1 MKNRIYIALA
11 MVLSLCSMR
20 TAAQHT
26 GSYDT
31 TVTFMSAPRA
41 VSIYVPPTYNPATA
55 YRLMVCLHGLGDT
68 CSNYRTALMTSLGWA
83 ANIPNTIFVCP
94 EAAFRNADYYY
105 PTGGEGI
112 IQTAID
118 FAMETYHID
127 TANVVLQGFSL
138 GGRAALRYGLDN
150 YSVFKGLLLNTPAVQ
165 GVKEAI
171 NGGAYTFNYANAS
184 HIPVYI
190 THGADDVIY
199 TGPIDS
205 MYLQM
210 VLNDGKTYRKHF
222 PGLAHAI
229 PGIASILNFISFFD
243 DPRSAG
249 PDMDIVQPMIKKQNC
264 VASVT
269 PSCVIRNTG
278 NVDLH
283 SAKLTYGSGSATATF
298 TWTGTLAPYQHAIV
312 TLPPFVSPSG
322 GRTLTV
328 AVDTLEAT
336 VADTFTS
343 NNANATTYSVQ
354 TTGLIV
360 PIMEGFEATTF
371 PPANWVTFGAGDVY
385 AEWDRD
391 DAVWKTGFASIYA
404 FNTILLFDNAGRVNE
419 IAAPL
424 LDLTASTNP
433 HLNFDLAF
441 NYHHY
446 APPVATFDST
456 FADTLTVMVST
467 DCGDNFTTLYKKG
480 GSELATFPD
489 PILNATTLSA
499 AFIDPGA
506 DNWRNE
512 DVDLNAYKAF
522 DKLIIKFSYKS
533 SLGGSINI
541 DNVRIG
547 EYVVSVN
554 EAATGKPALFPNPA
568 TDIVRITSPEAVTS
582 VIISDIT
589 GRIVAQPAASGKDIS
604 VNTTDLVSGIYMF
617 RISTAGGTNTEKVTV
632 NH

>member
-11 MVLSLCSMR
+11 MVLYLCSIR
-20 TAAQHT
+20 ATAQHT

-41 VSIYVPPTYNPATA
+41 VSVYVPTTYDPATA

-68 CSNYRTALMTSLGWA
+68 CSNYRNALMTSLGWA
-83 ANIPNTIFVCP
+83 TNIPNTIFVCP
-94 EAAFRNADYYY
+94 EAANRNADYFY
-105 PTGGEGI
+105 PAGGEGI
-112 IQTAID
+112 IQEAID

-150 YSVFKGLLLNTPAVQ
+150 YADFKGLLLNTPAVQ

-184 HIPVYI
+184 QIPVYI
-190 THGADDVIY
+190 THGADDLIY

-205 MYLQM
+205 MYIQM
-210 VLNDGKTYRKHF
+210 VLNNGKTYLKHF
-222 PGLAHAI
+222 PGVAHTI
-229 PGIASILNFISFFD
+229 PPIAGFLNFIQFLN
-243 DPRSAG
+243 DPKSPG
-249 PDMDIVQPMIKKQNC
+249 PDMDVALAMIKKQNC
-264 VASVT
+264 VTSVT
-269 PSCVIRNTG
+269 PSCIIRNRG

-283 SAKLTYGSGSATATF
+283 SAKLTYGSGTATASY
-298 TWTGTLAPYQHAIV
+298 TWTGTLAPFQHAVV
-312 TLPPFVSPSG
+312 TLPPFVSPTG
-322 GRTLTV
+322 GRTFTV
-328 AVDTLEAT
+328 SVDTLEAS
-336 VADTFTS
+336 VADTFTV
-343 NNANATTYSVQ
+343 NNSAATTYNVQ

-360 PIMEGFEATTF
+360 PITEGFEATTF
-371 PPANWVTFGAGDVY
+371 PPANWVTTSAGDIY

-391 DAVWKTGFASIYA
+391 DAVSKTGLASIYA
-404 FNTILLFDNAGRVNE
+404 FNTILLFDNAGRKNE
-419 IAAPL
+419 IATPL
-424 LDLTASTNP
+424 LDLTATTNP

-446 APPVATFDST
+446 TPPVATFDST

-480 GSELATFPD
+480 GSELATFPS
-489 PILNATTLSA
+489 PITNATTIPAS
-499 AFIDPGA
+499 FIDPAA

-512 DVDLNAYKAF
+512 DVDLNAFKAF
-522 DKLIIKFSYKS
+522 DKVIVKFSYKS

-541 DNVRIG
+541 DNVRVG
-547 EYVVSVN
+547 EYIVSVN
-554 EAATGKPALFPNPA
+554 EVTSTAPALYPNPA
-568 TDIVRITSPEAVTS
+568 TDMVRISSPATITS
-582 VIISDIT
+582 VTISDMT
-589 GRIVAQPAASGKDIS
+589 GRTVAEPAAGGKDIT
-604 VNTTDLVSGIYMF
+604 VNTSALVNGMYLF
-617 RISTAGGTNTEKVTV
+617 RITTADGTYTQKVTI